1 MIVYELSTPTLTFLA
16 SIPIKRKEEER
27 YMVSN
32 DKSICQNCGSKL
44 KRYDKVSRIVRTK
57 GGKTSWIE
65 IERFR
70 CPVCGQIHRELP
82 DYIFPY
88 KQYEAE
94 VIRGV
99 VEGFITCETYGY
111 EDYPCEMTMIRWR
124 NSQELQ
130 LLL

>member
-1 MIVYELSTPTLTFLA
+1 
-16 SIPIKRKEEER
+16 
-27 YMVSN
+27 MVSN

-88 KQYEAE
+88 VLNVRTWAGTNNPLIKSWPRLGYGNLVDVCDVVNAADGSRWYY
-94 VIRGV
+94 IRIDGRIY
-99 VEGFITCETYGY
+99 GFVHSAYIEKV
-111 EDYPCEMTMIRWR
+111 
-124 NSQELQ
+124 
-130 LLL
+130 

>member
-1 MIVYELSTPTLTFLA
+1 
-16 SIPIKRKEEER
+16 
-27 YMVSN
+27 MVS
-32 DKSICQNCGSKL
+32 DEKLTCRNCGARV
-44 KRYDKVSRIVRTK
+44 KRYDNVLRIVRTK
-57 GGKTSWIE
+57 GRKTSWVKV
-65 IERFR
+65 ERFR

-99 VEGFITCETYGY
+99 LEGFITCETYGY